1 MFRRQNCL
9 LIRQPNSS
17 IITLNPTG
25 KHRMASKKKVLVT
38 DDDKNIRLLIRHN
51 LESAGFDVD
60 EAENGEIAKN
70 LVINDYDAVLLDLQ
84 MPVCS
89 GREALQFYQ
98 LQSPDT
104 QCIIISAVGVID
116 DAVQAMSEGAFWY
129 IQKPFDPDEL
139 VTLVNKAIEVREL
152 KSENKI
158 LKQAISEVNLPANFV
173 SHAAS
178 TEKIV
183 EQVKKIANLDSTILI
198 TGPSGTG
205 KSTLARL
212 IHHSSER
219 SEQAF
224 VSVSCAALPRD
235 LLEAELFGYE
245 KGSFTGAVNSRPGKI
260 EVADGGT
267 LFLDEIGDMPLELQP
282 KLLTFLQDRVVQR
295 IGSNKDR
302 KFDVRII
309 TATHQDLVAMCKER
323 TFREDLFYRINVLSL
338 QIPSL
343 AERYEDLRP
352 LTDAVLKRIAE
363 RRMVDPF
370 SISNAA
376 FKKLRSYDW
385 PGNVREL
392 ENVLE
397 RATAFSESHEIQE
410 DDINLSSS
418 LSDSS
423 SRTGSF
429 VGLELEEIE
438 KRAIIETLEHCEG
451 NKQAAADMLGVSQK
465 SIYNKINKYDIK
477 LK

>member
-1 MFRRQNCL
+1 M
-9 LIRQPNSS
+9 
-17 IITLNPTG
+17 TLDSTG
-25 KHRMASKKKVLVT
+25 KHRMVSKKKVLVT

-60 EAENGEIAKN
+60 EAENGEVAKN
-70 LVINDYDAVLLDLQ
+70 LISNNYDAVLLDLQ
-84 MPVCS
+84 MPICS
-89 GREALQFYQ
+89 GREALRFYQ
-98 LQSPDT
+98 AQSPET

-129 IQKPFDPDEL
+129 IQKPFEPEEL
-139 VTLVNKAIEVREL
+139 VNLVEKAVEISEL

-158 LKQAISEVNLPANFV
+158 LKQAISEVSLPASFV

-183 EQVKKIANLDSTILI
+183 GQVKKIANLDSTILI
-198 TGPSGTG
+198 TGSSGTG

-212 IHHSSER
+212 IHHSSTR
-219 SEQAF
+219 SRQAF

-282 KLLTFLQDRVVQR
+282 KLLTFLQDRVIQR

-309 TATHQDLVAMCKER
+309 TATHQDLVGMCKER

-343 AERYEDLRP
+343 SERYDDLKP
-352 LTDAVLKRIAE
+352 LTETILKRIAE
-363 RRMVDPF
+363 RRLSDPF

-397 RATAFSESHEIQE
+397 RATAFAEMSEIQE
-410 DDINLSSS
+410 GDINLSSG
-418 LSDSS
+418 LSEPSA
-423 SRTGSF
+423 RTGSF